1 MFESQQQPQPINT
14 ATSTIFSFP
23 NTNNPTTGSPTALA
37 TPTTTTSSKK
47 KPKNEHYVP
56 PTGTTTD
63 YKFSSNEVNYQKM
76 DKLLENEKQK
86 NKTES
91 WTKLDKTIKL
101 QKLTSFA
108 EKYGKD
114 NGLPVKEIKQLH
126 AFFSDCLE
134 KNKLQKIKDVVYDKE
149 TREITS
155 IPALHFNT
163 INQHFTLKIIDSKRV
178 STLKSLT
185 PKRASI
191 VKPKE
196 NTIIEEIPVPTIV

>member
-1 MFESQQQPQPINT
+1 MFESQQESQPI
-14 ATSTIFSFP
+14 STIFSFP
-23 NTNNPTTGSPTALA
+23 TPPNINNPTTGSPTATA
-37 TPTTTTSSKK
+37 ITNGKK
-47 KPKNEHYVP
+47 KTKNENYVP
-56 PTGTTTD
+56 PTGQD

-101 QKLTSFA
+101 QKLTAFA

-126 AFFSDCLE
+126 AFFGDCLE

-149 TREITS
+149 TREINS

-185 PKRASI
+185 PKRI
-191 VKPKE
+191 VKTKE
-196 NTIIEEIPVPTIV
+196 NTIIEENPVPTIV